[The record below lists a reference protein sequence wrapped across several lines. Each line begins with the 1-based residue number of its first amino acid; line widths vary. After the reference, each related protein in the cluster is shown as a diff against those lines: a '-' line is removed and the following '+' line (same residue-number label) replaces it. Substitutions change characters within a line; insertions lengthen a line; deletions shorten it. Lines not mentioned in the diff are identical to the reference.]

1 VTRTSTRSSPAGP
14 AVDPRI
20 RQRHAAVKRHVDRR
34 RLAVV
39 VAVVSVVVL
48 AVAAVAVL
56 HSPLLSVR
64 RVEVVGPHAE
74 TPTAV
79 IVRAAGIGG
88 HPPLVDVDTAS
99 VAARVESLPFV
110 RTARVTRSWPSTVR
124 IAVTA
129 RVPALVMAVPG
140 GGWAELDRAG
150 RVLARVPARPA
161 GLPLLTV
168 HQVGGPLA
176 PPVVGA
182 SVAGSARPGVEVAA
196 TLPPA
201 FSAQV
206 TVVTELPAQT
216 VDLTLSSG
224 LTVVLGTVADLHAKY
239 VDVASIIAG
248 APLHGAKTIDVSV
261 PQAPTVS
268 DS

>member
-1 VTRTSTRSSPAGP
+1 MTRSSAGAAAAGP

-20 RQRHAAVKRHVDRR
+20 RQRRAAVKRRVDRR
-34 RLAVV
+34 RLAIVV
-39 VAVVSVVVL
+39 TIVAVVVL
-48 AVAAVAVL
+48 AVAAVATL

-64 RVEVVGPHAE
+64 RVQVVGPHAG
-74 TPTAV
+74 TSTAA

-99 VAARVESLPFV
+99 VAARVEALPFI

-129 RVPALVMAVPG
+129 RVPSLVMAVPG

-161 GLPLLTV
+161 GLALLTV
-168 HQVGGPLA
+168 QRAGGTL
-176 PPVVGA
+176 PPPAVGA
-182 SVAGSARPGVEVAA
+182 SVASSARAGVEVAA

-206 TVVTELPAQT
+206 TTVTELPAQT

-224 LTVVLGTVADLHAKY
+224 LTVVLGTAADLHAKY

-261 PQAPTVS
+261 PQSPTVS
-268 DS
+268 DT

>member
-1 VTRTSTRSSPAGP
+1 MTRPATGSARPEP
-14 AVDPRI
+14 AIDPRI
-20 RQRHAAVKRHVDRR
+20 RQRRAAVKRSGDRR

-39 VAVVSVVVL
+39 VTVVAVVVL

-56 HSPLLSVR
+56 HSPMLSVR
-64 RVEVVGPHAE
+64 RVQVEGPHGG
-74 TPTAV
+74 TPTVA
-79 IVRAAGIGG
+79 IVRAARLGG
-88 HPPLVDVDTAS
+88 HPPLVDVDTAA

-110 RTARVTRSWPSTVR
+110 RTARVTRSWPSTVL

-129 RVPALVMAVPG
+129 RVPSLVMAVPG
-140 GGWAELDRAG
+140 GGWAELDRSG
-150 RVLARVPARPA
+150 RVLARVPSRPP
-161 GLPLLTV
+161 GLALLTV
-168 HQVGGPLA
+168 ERAGGTLA
-176 PPVVGA
+176 PPAVGA
-182 SVAGSARPGVEVAA
+182 SVATAARAGVEVAA

-206 TVVTELPAQT
+206 TAVTELAAGT

-224 LTVVLGTVADLHAKY
+224 LTVVLGTAADLHAKY

-261 PQAPTVS
+261 PQSPTVS